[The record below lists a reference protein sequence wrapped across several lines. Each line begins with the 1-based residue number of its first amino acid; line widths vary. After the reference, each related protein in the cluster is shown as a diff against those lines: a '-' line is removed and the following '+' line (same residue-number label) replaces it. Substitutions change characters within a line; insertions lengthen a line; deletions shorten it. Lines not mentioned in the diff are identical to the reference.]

1 MEPVN
6 RIENA
11 IRKDG
16 DQITM
21 NINVNQVSQLPNG
34 DYNLIHQYDS
44 EFVGQKIQNAKI
56 RQLKTWVDTTFLI
69 AAGLPTRSDEMVGAA
84 ARIFESTS
92 KDDFIKLVEW
102 LADTRDN

>member
-1 MEPVN
+1 MEPLN
-6 RIENA
+6 RIKNA

-44 EFVGQKIQNAKI
+44 EYVGLKTKNAKI
-56 RQLKTWVDTTFLI
+56 HQLKTWVDTTFPTS
-69 AAGLPTRSDEMVGAA
+69 AGLPTRSDEMVGAA
-84 ARIFESTS
+84 ARIFHSAS
-92 KDDFIKLVEW
+92 KDDLIKLVEW